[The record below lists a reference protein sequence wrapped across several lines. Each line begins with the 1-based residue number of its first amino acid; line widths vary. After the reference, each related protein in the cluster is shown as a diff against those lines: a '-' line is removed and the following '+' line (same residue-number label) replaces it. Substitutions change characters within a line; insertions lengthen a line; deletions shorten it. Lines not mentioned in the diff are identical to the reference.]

1 VAIDLFID
9 FRQFNSFIPLGMVAL
24 IEYDISIA
32 ITRRRL
38 KEIPDVKGLIAFL
51 HDELNCW

>member
-1 VAIDLFID
+1 
-9 FRQFNSFIPLGMVAL
+9 MVAL